1 MEGSEM
7 PRKVSGSVEV
17 DVLDTR
23 MFVVKDFIDEFY
35 NKTFFQSGK
44 VLNPELTPSQIKS
57 IFAFEEE
64 DKEYPIGKLGKNAQ
78 VKRSAI
84 TNMIDC
90 LEKEGIAERVRDGMD
105 RRVVKVRLTGK
116 GKKIRREF
124 SQRRRK
130 EVEKIFS
137 KLSEKDKDSLLHHL
151 EEAYH
156 ILQKI

>member
-1 MEGSEM
+1 MRSKENLRTRMGA
-7 PRKVSGSVEV
+7 
-17 DVLDTR
+17 LDTR

-35 NKTFFQSGK
+35 NKTLFQSGK
-44 VLNPELTPSQIKS
+44 VVNPDLTPSEIKS

-78 VKRSAI
+78 VKGSAI

-90 LEKEGIAERVRDGMD
+90 LEKEGIAERVRDGED

-116 GKKIRREF
+116 GRKIRREF
-124 SQRRRK
+124 IQRRRK

>member
-1 MEGSEM
+1 MQKKKS
-7 PRKVSGSVEV
+7 SGTKM
-17 DVLDTR
+17 DNLDDQV
-23 MFVVKDFIDEFY
+23 FVVRDFMDEFY
-35 NKTFFQSGK
+35 NKTLFLSGK
-44 VLNPELTPSQIKS
+44 VLNSELTPSQIKS

-84 TNMIDC
+84 TNMVDC
-90 LEKEGIAERVRDGMD
+90 LEKEGIAERCRDNGD

-124 SQRRRK
+124 IQRRRK

-137 KLSEKDKDSLLHHL
+137 KLSGEDKDALLHHL

-156 ILQKI
+156 ILRKI

>member
-1 MEGSEM
+1 MEGKAMRSKENLRTRM
-7 PRKVSGSVEV
+7 GA
-17 DVLDTR
+17 LDTR

-35 NKTFFQSGK
+35 NKTLFQSGK
-44 VLNPELTPSQIKS
+44 VVNPELTPSEIKS

-90 LEKEGIAERVRDGMD
+90 LEKEGIAERVRDGED

-116 GKKIRREF
+116 GRKIRREF
-124 SQRRRK
+124 IQRRRK
-130 EVEKIFS
+130 EVEKVFS

>member
-1 MEGSEM
+1 MRSKEN
-7 PRKVSGSVEV
+7 PRTRMGA
-17 DVLDTR
+17 LDTR

-35 NKTFFQSGK
+35 NKTLFQSGK
-44 VLNPELTPSQIKS
+44 VVNPELTPSEIKS

-90 LEKEGIAERVRDGMD
+90 LEKEGIAERVRDGED

-116 GKKIRREF
+116 GRKIRREF
-124 SQRRRK
+124 IQRRRK

>member
-1 MEGSEM
+1 MRSKKNLRTRMGA
-7 PRKVSGSVEV
+7 
-17 DVLDTR
+17 LDTR

-35 NKTFFQSGK
+35 NKTLFQSGK
-44 VLNPELTPSQIKS
+44 VVNPDLTPSEIKS

-90 LEKEGIAERVRDGMD
+90 LEKEGIAERVRDGED

-116 GKKIRREF
+116 GRKIRREF
-124 SQRRRK
+124 IQRRRK

>member
-1 MEGSEM
+1 MRSKEN
-7 PRKVSGSVEV
+7 PRTRMGA
-17 DVLDTR
+17 LDTR

-35 NKTFFQSGK
+35 NKTLFQSGK
-44 VLNPELTPSQIKS
+44 VVNPDLTPSEIKS

-90 LEKEGIAERVRDGMD
+90 LEKEGIAERVRDGED

-116 GKKIRREF
+116 GRKIRREF
-124 SQRRRK
+124 IQRRRK

>member
-1 MEGSEM
+1 MRSKKN
-7 PRKVSGSVEV
+7 PRTRMGA
-17 DVLDTR
+17 LDTR

-35 NKTFFQSGK
+35 NKTLFQSGK
-44 VLNPELTPSQIKS
+44 VVNSELTPSEIKS

-90 LEKEGIAERVRDGMD
+90 LEKEGIAERVRDGED

-116 GKKIRREF
+116 GRKIRREF
-124 SQRRRK
+124 IQRRRK

>member
-1 MEGSEM
+1 MRSKEK
-7 PRKVSGSVEV
+7 PRTRMGA
-17 DVLDTR
+17 LDIR

-35 NKTFFQSGK
+35 NKTLFQSGK
-44 VLNPELTPSQIKS
+44 VVSPELTPSQIKS

-90 LEKEGIAERVRDGMD
+90 LEKEGIAERVRDGED

-116 GKKIRREF
+116 GRKIRREF
-124 SQRRRK
+124 IQRRRK
-130 EVEKIFS
+130 EIEKIFS

-151 EEAYH
+151 EGAYH

>member
-1 MEGSEM
+1 MRSKENLRTRMGA
-7 PRKVSGSVEV
+7 
-17 DVLDTR
+17 LDTR
-23 MFVVKDFIDEFY
+23 MFVVKVFIDEFY
-35 NKTFFQSGK
+35 NKTLFQSGK
-44 VLNPELTPSQIKS
+44 VVNPELTPSEIKS

-90 LEKEGIAERVRDGMD
+90 LEKEGIAERVRDGED

-116 GKKIRREF
+116 GRKIRREF
-124 SQRRRK
+124 IQRRRK

>member
-1 MEGSEM
+1 M
-7 PRKVSGSVEV
+7 PKKESGHAGVE
-17 DVLDTR
+17 VLDTR

-35 NKTFFQSGK
+35 NKTLFQSGK
-44 VLNPELTPSQIKS
+44 VVNPELTPSQIKS

-90 LEKEGIAERVRDGMD
+90 LEKEGIAERVRDSED

-116 GKKIRREF
+116 GRKIRREF
-124 SQRRRK
+124 IQRRRQ
-130 EVEKIFS
+130 EIEKIFS

-156 ILQKI
+156 LLQKI

>member
-1 MEGSEM
+1 M
-7 PRKVSGSVEV
+7 RKKESARTGVG
-17 DVLDTR
+17 VLDTR

-35 NKTFFQSGK
+35 NKTLFQSGK
-44 VLNPELTPSQIKS
+44 ISNPELTPSQIKS

-90 LEKEGIAERVRDGMD
+90 LEKEGIAERVRDGED

-116 GKKIRREF
+116 GRKVRREF
-124 SQRRRK
+124 IQRRRK